1 MGYLRRRIIAKS
13 FTTTS
18 APPLLSSAL
27 FCIPDES
34 MEPNPVA
41 TPPRAPCRR
50 DAALPRQSS
59 RALRFFPLSALS
71 PLLSVLPCRPARKR
85 PRQRQRR
92 DIPCLP
98 PRLLRMVRK
107 IFLHHANDSHRAL
120 SIGHARQPVP
130 SRHAQQFITHQEAL
144 GKASHPAQAHSIPP
158 CLFIRNVAPRVSV
171 PLAVL
176 FNACTFFRPSTLFK
190 PYTRAD
196 FQ

>member
-27 FCIPDES
+27 F
-34 MEPNPVA
+34 A
-41 TPPRAPCRR
+41 
-50 DAALPRQSS
+50 S
-59 RALRFFPLSALS
+59 RMNVSALC
-71 PLLSVLPCRPARKR
+71 LLTSVLPCRPARKR

-92 DIPCLP
+92 DVPCRP

-120 SIGHARQPVP
+120 SIGHARQSVP

-144 GKASHPAQAHSIPP
+144 
-158 CLFIRNVAPRVSV
+158 
-171 PLAVL
+171 
-176 FNACTFFRPSTLFK
+176 
-190 PYTRAD
+190 
-196 FQ
+196 